1 MIVQGS
7 KTQVVD
13 VDIDPVSFLNDLE
26 DSWKSMIRV
35 PDSDIKAGYWI
46 SYKPTDMGIIDIRG
60 RLAAQ
65 REMAIYNAFD
75 LLREVANDLE

>member
-7 KTQVVD
+7 KTQFVD

-26 DSWKSMIRV
+26 DSWKSIIRV
-35 PDSDIKAGYWI
+35 PDSDIKAGYWV
-46 SYKPTDMGIIDIRG
+46 SYTPADMGIIDRCG
-60 RLAAQ
+60 RLASK
-65 REMAIYNAFD
+65 REIAICNAFD

>member
-13 VDIDPVSFLNDLE
+13 VDIDPVSFLSDLE
-26 DSWKSMIRV
+26 ESWKSVIRV

-46 SYKPTDMGIIDIRG
+46 SYKATEAGVIDIRG
-60 RLAAQ
+60 RLATQ

-75 LLREVANDLE
+75 LLREVVCDFE